1 MKTYLV
7 TGGAGF
13 IGSNFVHYLL
23 NKEDDIYILNLDKL
37 TYAGNLDNLRNIES
51 DSRHEFIK
59 GDICVP
65 EIVNPLVRDAN
76 IIVNFAAESHV
87 DRSIGQP
94 DDFIRTDV
102 YGTFVLLEAA
112 REFGVEK
119 FVQISTD
126 EVYGSTLGESFKETD
141 PLMPSS
147 PYSAS
152 KAGADR
158 LAYSYQVTYDIPV
171 LITRCS
177 NNYGPY
183 QHPEKLI
190 PLFVTNALENQ
201 NLPIYGDGKNVR
213 DWIYVEDHCS
223 AIDVVIRE
231 GKNGEVYNIGSGNEK
246 TNLDIT
252 YFILNQTGKSKE
264 LMTYV
269 TDRLGHDRR
278 YSLNW
283 EKLKQLGWKPEHELN
298 QGLRET
304 VKWYEENRWWW
315 EKIKSGEYMDYYKNH
330 YNLSS

>member
-13 IGSNFVHYLL
+13 IGSNFIHYLL
-23 NKEDDIYILNLDKL
+23 NKEDDICILNLDKL
-37 TYAGNLDNLRNIES
+37 TYAGNLDNLKDVES
-51 DSRHEFIK
+51 DNRHRFIK
-59 GDICVP
+59 GDICDA
-65 EIVNPLVRDAN
+65 EIVNPLVREAD
-76 IIVNFAAESHV
+76 IIINFAAESHV

-102 YGTFVLLEAA
+102 YGTFVLLEAV
-112 REFGVEK
+112 REFGAEK

-190 PLFVTNALENQ
+190 PLFVTNALEDQ
-201 NLPIYGDGKNVR
+201 SLPIYGDGKNVR

-223 AIDVVIRE
+223 AVDVVIRE

-252 YFILNQTGKSKE
+252 HFILNQTGKSKE

-269 TDRLGHDRR
+269 ADRLGHDRR

-304 VKWYEENRWWW
+304 VKWYEKNRWWW
-315 EKIKSGEYMDYYKNH
+315 EKIKSGEYLDYYKNH